1 MSQSYPGK
9 CQLTLTL
16 GPRFP
21 HQISIWALD
30 LDRLSRVDLMWGRQ
44 PWWWTALWALIT
56 GGRPTSPNFT
66 CRAGQKDWSRAGHC
80 AMIKGCSSCSPLCDP
95 AKCESFTNG
104 GGLSVFCAVSWR
116 FLPTFRSNVL
126 PPSSWW
132 LNMIQVGAEV
142 IGRKHYS
149 IIGI

>member
-1 MSQSYPGK
+1 MPQSYPGK

-44 PWWWTALWALIT
+44 PWWWRAHGALIT

-66 CRAGQKDWSRAGHC
+66 CRAGQKDWTRAGHC
-80 AMIKGCSSCSPLCDP
+80 AMIKVCSSCSPPVILP
-95 AKCESFTNG
+95 NVNP
-104 GGLSVFCAVSWR
+104 LQMMVVFRAVSSR

-132 LNMIQVGAEV
+132 LNMVQVDAEV